1 MLTTMRVSDQPLRP
15 SSLGLVPLPGTWLM
29 AVVAVLSITAT
40 GVASVASEPGDAPPP
55 SEVSAT
61 STASIEGS
69 AIASPLSNAAGPSTQ
84 PSVSTPAESD
94 PPPRPD
100 GHTVP
105 AEDILNHGQVVR
117 QGSDLGNG
125 SNRGCVTRPLA
136 TSDLGKKNADPD
148 PDGPRL
154 GADGAVDPDSV
165 DLDCVNGKGS
175 GTDTTEFEPSESFV
189 EDEPTSGN
197 DKDEGKG
204 KAKGT
209 SKDS

>member
-1 MLTTMRVSDQPLRP
+1 MRVNDRPLRP
-15 SSLGLVPLPGTWLM
+15 SSPGLAPLPGTWLM
-29 AVVAVLSITAT
+29 AVVAVLSISAT
-40 GVASVASEPGDAPPP
+40 GVASVASQPGDVPPP
-55 SEVSAT
+55 SEVTVT
-61 STASIEGS
+61 SVEGSTTAS
-69 AIASPLSNAAGPSTQ
+69 PQPNTTGPSTQ

-94 PPPRPD
+94 PPPPPD
-100 GHTVP
+100 GQTVP
-105 AEDILNHGQVVR
+105 AEDTVNHGQVVR

-125 SNRGCVTRPLA
+125 SNRGCVTRQLA